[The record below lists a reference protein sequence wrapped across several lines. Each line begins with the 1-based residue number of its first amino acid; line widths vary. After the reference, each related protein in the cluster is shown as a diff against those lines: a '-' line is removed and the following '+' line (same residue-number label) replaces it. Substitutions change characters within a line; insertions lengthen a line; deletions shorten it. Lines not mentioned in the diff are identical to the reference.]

1 MTKDRERRPSRRLS
15 VREKENAARQIG
27 IALTALF
34 ALAGAVLLTA
44 ALLTAGLGALTGGGS
59 PLGGLFGTSLPTL
72 ARQATAGDGKKA
84 QDADTAPFEDEPGD
98 VLPGEET
105 PGTDEP
111 ADGINKITPRDYSI
125 AAAPTVKNKTSYDI
139 DTDALLAMA
148 SDVETPGE
156 IYAQYGKTAPIVLI
170 VHTHGTECYRAEE
183 QTESRADDHFR
194 SDDPLRSI
202 VSVGDVLAEVLVK
215 AGINTMHCTVM
226 FDKDSYSDAYD
237 ASGKVVRE
245 LVEKYPSIRYVIDVH
260 RDALTGNGNNYA
272 AVTEIDGVP
281 YAQFL
286 MVIGTDEGGAKHPRW
301 KNCLSAAMKL
311 QVALAE
317 DYPGVARSISLRR
330 PSFNAQYAPI
340 SLLFEFGTCAN
351 TLREAKRTA
360 VLVGEKLA
368 ELIAGEPCPVSTDEI
383 LARFA

>member
-1 MTKDRERRPSRRLS
+1 MTKNKEKQLSRCQS

-34 ALAGAVLLTA
+34 ALAGAVLFTA

-59 PLGGLFGTSLPTL
+59 SLGCLFGTHLPTL
-72 ARQATAGDGKKA
+72 ARQEIRESGT
-84 QDADTAPFEDEPGD
+84 DTAPFEDEPGD

-139 DTDALLAMA
+139 DTDALLAMV

-170 VHTHGTECYRAEE
+170 IHTHGTECYRAED
-183 QTESRADDHFR
+183 QTESRAGDHFR
-194 SDDPLRSI
+194 SNDPLRSI

-237 ASGKVVRE
+237 TSGETVRE
-245 LVEKYPSIRYVIDVH
+245 LVGKYPSIRYVIDVH

-272 AVTEIDGVP
+272 AVTEIDGVS

-311 QVALAE
+311 QIALAE
-317 DYPGVARSISLRR
+317 DYPSVVRSISLRR
-330 PSFNAQYAPI
+330 PSFNAQNAPI

-368 ELIAGEPCPVSTDEI
+368 ELIAGEPCPVSTGEI